1 MNTELRNKMLD
12 MIADGYFDTS
22 RLALDLVSWFSAD
35 DVVEFCN
42 ANDILLGECEE
53 EEQDA

>member
-1 MNTELRNKMLD
+1 MNSELKNKLLD
-12 MIADGYFDTS
+12 MIADGYFNTS
-22 RLALDLVSWFSAD
+22 NLALDLVSWFSAD

-42 ANDILLGECEE
+42 ANDISLGECEE